1 MKDFVRVS
9 RRRPCP
15 ICGKRDWCMVAKDG
29 GTAICPRVPEGA
41 KRYLGDAGY
50 LHELVPG
57 AAVQPYVYIPAE
69 PEVTIDAPLMARM
82 FSSLVTGDQVHDE
95 AKKLG
100 VTASSLWELD
110 IGWSAEHRAFS
121 FPMRDEFGTVVG
133 IRLRRTEGFKW
144 AIRGSRNALFIPSG
158 SYFPDRTLCI
168 TEGPTDTA
176 AALTLGLQVIGR
188 PFCRGGTKMLVEM
201 VKQLRAPVAII
212 SDADGPGVAGAE
224 ALADELCGVV
234 DVRVIRPLNGK
245 DLRAWLSAGVS
256 GETVKRVIENATPW
270 RRKEAA

>member
-1 MKDFVRVS
+1 M
-9 RRRPCP
+9 
-15 ICGKRDWCMVAKDG
+15 
-29 GTAICPRVPEGA
+29 PEGSVGWA
-41 KRYLGDAGY
+41 GELGYKHILDAALDADNQRQWRAGTKP
-50 LHELVPG
+50 LPEP
-57 AAVQPYVYIPAE
+57 E

-82 FSSLVTGDQVHDE
+82 FSSLVTGEQVHDE

-144 AIRGSRNALFIPSG
+144 AIRGSRNALFVPSG

-201 VKQLRAPVAII
+201 VRQLRAPVAII

-224 ALADELCGVV
+224 ALADELCVMT
-234 DVRVIRPLNGK
+234 DVRVIRPLRGK
-245 DLRAWLSAGVS
+245 DLRAWVVAGVN
-256 GETVKRVIENATPW
+256 GETVKQVIENATPW
-270 RRKEAA
+270 RQKEAA